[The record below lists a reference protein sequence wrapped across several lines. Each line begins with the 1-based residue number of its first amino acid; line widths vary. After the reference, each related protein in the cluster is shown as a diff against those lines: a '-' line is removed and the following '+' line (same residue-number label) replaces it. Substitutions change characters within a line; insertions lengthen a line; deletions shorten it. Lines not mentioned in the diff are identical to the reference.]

1 MQVIPPPD
9 PIATSSTLAAWK
21 RIRNRQF
28 RMPELDHSEHNS
40 WTNRDRHLD
49 EHLAAYRPE
58 GVFELQFISFFLG
71 LYGAYLCL
79 MRAWECAAFIGLL
92 VLLNVLAAHYA
103 RRPACPHRAARILC
117 AVYFSSVHHPETRHV
132 TRRNL
137 RLLVWPALLV
147 AIFLAMAV
155 YGARGRPR
163 TPMVD
168 PRIFDRSGYWDY
180 LRENNF
186 FRDPPA
192 PAPARPP

>member
-1 MQVIPPPD
+1 MQVSSSPD
-9 PIATSSTLAAWK
+9 PIHEIANRGQSFHSRYGPPLPSTNLSADYA
-21 RIRNRQF
+21 RSPYAER
-28 RMPELDHSEHNS
+28 LGEHIP
-40 WTNRDRHLD
+40 
-49 EHLAAYRPE
+49 AYRTE
-58 GVFELQFISFFLG
+58 GVFELRFISFFLG

-92 VLLNVLAAHYA
+92 VLLNLLAAHYA

-117 AVYFSSVHHPETRHV
+117 AVYFSSVPHPETRQV

-155 YGARGRPR
+155 YGAWGKPR

-168 PRIFDRSGYWDY
+168 PRIFDRSEYWDY

-192 PAPARPP
+192 PAPARRP